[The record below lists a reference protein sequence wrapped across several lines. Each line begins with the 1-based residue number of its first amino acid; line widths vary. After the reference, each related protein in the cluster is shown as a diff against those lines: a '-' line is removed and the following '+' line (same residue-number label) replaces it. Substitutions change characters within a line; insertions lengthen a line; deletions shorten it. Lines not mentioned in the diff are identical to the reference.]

1 MGDGFVDSPQS
12 RGESGHDSDG
22 INIIPVLIQELE
34 QVAAGRTPTQAS
46 RQFAAGDIFLG
57 SSVLLRTTGPSE
69 PLHTSILRVEVPR
82 VWKYLLGSISTA
94 LMQDA
99 TSCGSHVCGDCSAGC
114 LFDVLSDPTETAELS
129 SVHHDVAVE
138 MRAALFDLTR
148 RPDGSFKFNPFPVVP
163 DETDPLNYEENRAC
177 TAYRNAPLYSSVG
190 SFGFCGVAP
199 NVFEDDP
206 VSVYGKVHS
215 SAEFCP
221 SVDAAGQKS
230 ACCDHLHNVA
240 RPFLPLPPA
249 PPPSPPSPPSP
260 ASPLP
265 LQPPPPAPPSSPPT
279 PLPSPR
285 PPPLP
290 STPAP
295 LYSSPLPLAPPPR
308 VGSVL
313 TKLKQ
318 LYLANTQVLH
328 GAAALTVLLLVA
340 AVCAAFAFAKRSTQ
354 RRGWNTHGRHTK
366 LPADEVCVDEEE
378 HFTESTIPLPAT
390 ILTEESVTI
399 TGHANLPV
407 NHRAVRIVQ
416 APLQTPSPLPPPL
429 LLPLPPLL
437 PPLPLLPLPPP
448 LPSPLLQPPLRV
460 PLPQQV
466 PAPDTVQTDDAEE
479 VYSL

>member
-1 MGDGFVDSPQS
+1 M
-12 RGESGHDSDG
+12 
-22 INIIPVLIQELE
+22 
-34 QVAAGRTPTQAS
+34 
-46 RQFAAGDIFLG
+46 
-57 SSVLLRTTGPSE
+57 
-69 PLHTSILRVEVPR
+69 
-82 VWKYLLGSISTA
+82 
-94 LMQDA
+94 
-99 TSCGSHVCGDCSAGC
+99 
-114 LFDVLSDPTETAELS
+114 
-129 SVHHDVAVE
+129 
-138 MRAALFDLTR
+138 
-148 RPDGSFKFNPFPVVP
+148 
-163 DETDPLNYEENRAC
+163 
-177 TAYRNAPLYSSVG
+177 
-190 SFGFCGVAP
+190 
-199 NVFEDDP
+199 
-206 VSVYGKVHS
+206 
-215 SAEFCP
+215 
-221 SVDAAGQKS
+221 
-230 ACCDHLHNVA
+230 
-240 RPFLPLPPA
+240 
-249 PPPSPPSPPSP
+249 
-260 ASPLP
+260 
-265 LQPPPPAPPSSPPT
+265 
-279 PLPSPR
+279 
-285 PPPLP
+285 
-290 STPAP
+290 
-295 LYSSPLPLAPPPR
+295 
-308 VGSVL
+308 L